1 MPRCVVAGLVDT
13 VEDMVENEATMEATM
28 VAIPMVVVNGALVVA
43 MVAMVNNDHP

>member
-1 MPRCVVAGLVDT
+1 VVAGLVDT

-28 VAIPMVVVNGALVVA
+28 VANGALVVA